1 MTSAI
6 LWIEAILPALIQ
18 NRLMEAPIRIS
29 VVTNAMNQGRYL
41 AAAMNSVLSQDWQ
54 DVEYLLVDP
63 GSSDDT
69 AEIIRRFMHQYP
81 GRILHIADPDSGPA
95 DGLNKAFAKATGD
108 LFGYLNADDF
118 YLPGCF
124 REAASAAEIHPQAA
138 AIYADGYTADAE
150 GRIIRRIVSTRFSPG
165 RFVYGGSLVLQQSTF
180 YRAQAFRAVGGFNA
194 NNRTSWD
201 AELLLDMSLR
211 KMPLLHVRG
220 YWSVFR
226 IHPES
231 ITGSQHLAGESRKT
245 HARYFQT
252 VMGRPRT
259 SLDRLASLAVRAY
272 SMLTEPRAAM
282 ARILNRTGPPD
293 IGIPRMSHQ

>member
-1 MTSAI
+1 MQTISTC
-6 LWIEAILPALIQ
+6 PA
-18 NRLMEAPIRIS
+18 
-29 VVTNAMNQGRYL
+29 
-41 AAAMNSVLSQDWQ
+41 
-54 DVEYLLVDP
+54 
-63 GSSDDT
+63 
-69 AEIIRRFMHQYP
+69 
-81 GRILHIADPDSGPA
+81 
-95 DGLNKAFAKATGD
+95 AFA
-108 LFGYLNADDF
+108 
-118 YLPGCF
+118 
-124 REAASAAEIHPQAA
+124 RPQARLKSTLRQT

-211 KMPLLHVRG
+211 KMLLHVRG

-272 SMLTEPRAAM
+272 SMLTEPRATM